1 MIFETKKHE
10 IRVIW
15 RKSSTAYGK
24 LKVGDIVQLK
34 IENLIKYSPEKTP
47 KIRIYVND
55 KLLTTI
61 KVNQL
66 QNFLSLYDFDECTLE
81 TEN

>member
-15 RKSSTAYGK
+15 RKSSTTYGK

-55 KLLTTI
+55 ELLTTI
-61 KVNQL
+61 KVSQL
-66 QNFLSLYDFDECTLE
+66 QNFLSLYDFDEYTLE